1 MEDIGFIATS
11 YAITFVALIVLA
23 VRTWKSGQQLARQ
36 VSDEDKPWT

>member
-11 YAITFVALIVLA
+11 YLVTFVALIVLA
-23 VRTWKSGQQLARQ
+23 VRTWKSGKELARE